1 MTAVGVL
8 QGFIGLIE
16 AGIEHGH
23 ERRRVCNLLQ
33 YLVEI
38 FEDGSWATELVSAK
52 TQGHGERG
60 HQERRRGA
68 VAGNI
73 GDHHVD
79 DIFGD
84 LEEIVV
90 ITAQ

>member
-1 MTAVGVL
+1 MASVGVL
-8 QGFIGLIE
+8 QGLVGLIE

-23 ERRRVCNLLQ
+23 KCRRIRNLLQ
-33 YLVEI
+33 HLVKI
-38 FEDGSWATELVSAK
+38 LEDRSRSAQLAGAK
-52 TQGHGERG
+52 AQGDRERG
-60 HQERRRGA
+60 HQERGRGA

-73 GDHHVD
+73 GDHHVH

-90 ITAQ
+90 VTAQ